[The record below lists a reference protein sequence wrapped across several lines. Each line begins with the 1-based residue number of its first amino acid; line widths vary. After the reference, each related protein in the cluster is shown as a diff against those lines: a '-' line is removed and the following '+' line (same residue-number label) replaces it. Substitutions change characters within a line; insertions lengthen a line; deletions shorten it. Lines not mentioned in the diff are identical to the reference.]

1 MFGDVTRWMKPSI
14 ARPTQPAQDRL
25 FSPVTA
31 PHDLTNSLDTGE
43 EVDSAT
49 TSTGAV
55 QRPTVA
61 TVPKR
66 GPGRPRKEK
75 QTTTVVRTEASVVAS
90 VHEANQPTTR
100 PTESPEDVRST
111 VSRKSRSI
119 VRR

>member
-1 MFGDVTRWMKPSI
+1 MFGDVTRWLKPSI
-14 ARPTQPAQDRL
+14 ARPTHPAQDRL

-49 TSTGAV
+49 ISTGAV

-61 TVPKR
+61 PVPKR

-75 QTTTVVRTEASVVAS
+75 QTTTVVRTEASVVAF

-111 VSRKSRSI
+111 VSRKSRPI